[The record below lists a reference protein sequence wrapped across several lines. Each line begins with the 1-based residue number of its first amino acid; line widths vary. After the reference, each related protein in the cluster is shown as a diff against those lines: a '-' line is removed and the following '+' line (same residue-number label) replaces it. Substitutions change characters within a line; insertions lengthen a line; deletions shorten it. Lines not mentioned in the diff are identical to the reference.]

1 VRRECRLC
9 NTLLGQRGRPPADY
23 LPRCSKAT
31 MAPNS
36 VKIRQK
42 RILDADGFSDPVR
55 PDRPL
60 VDAVRYPP
68 QASTALSHSR

>member
-1 VRRECRLC
+1 
-9 NTLLGQRGRPPADY
+9 
-23 LPRCSKAT
+23 

-68 QASTALSHSR
+68 QASTALSHGR